1 MIYDTLDRIGEYR
14 GIGEW
19 LDRAIDFLENTD
31 MERLPSGRTEIAGT
45 DCFINVMETVTKEET
60 QADFEVHRKYMDIQ
74 IDLEGMEEI
83 QIGGTTEGEK
93 FPYSE
98 EMDFGTVLCEKTAAC
113 LLGRGRFILCMAG
126 EPHKPGVAAGEP
138 GRLKKC
144 VIKVRV

>member
-14 GIGEW
+14 GMGEW

-45 DCFINVMETVTKEET
+45 DCFIK
-60 QADFEVHRKYMDIQ
+60 
-74 IDLEGMEEI
+74 IDLEGIEEI

-98 EMDFGTVLCEKTAAC
+98 EMDFGTVLCEKKAAC
-113 LLGRGRFILCMAG
+113 LLGQGRFILCMEG

>member
-14 GIGEW
+14 GMGEW

-83 QIGGTTEGEK
+83 QIGGTTEGEN
-93 FPYSE
+93 FP
-98 EMDFGTVLCEKTAAC
+98 TQKKW
-113 LLGRGRFILCMAG
+113 ILAPYCVKRKRPVSWAG
-126 EPHKPGVAAGEP
+126 VGLSCAWREN
-138 GRLKKC
+138 RTN
-144 VIKVRV
+144 RVWRQENRAV

>member
-14 GIGEW
+14 GMGEW
-19 LDRAIDFLENTD
+19 LDRAIDFLENT
-31 MERLPSGRTEIAGT
+31 ERLPSGRTEIAGT

-98 EMDFGTVLCEKTAAC
+98 EMDFGTVLCEKKAAC

-126 EPHKPGVAAGEP
+126 EPHKPG
-138 GRLKKC
+138 RLKKC